1 MKAFGDRNPRK
12 LGAVALIVM
21 SLIVGAVIVFNRGLF
36 SSSYPVEA
44 RFSNAAGI
52 AKGTKVLLAGVAVG
66 SVGNVQ
72 LAGNSVIAT
81 LNLNSGTLLPHDTA
95 AAVQVQTLLGLE
107 DVALEP
113 LGGWSDPLKAGALI
127 NNTQVPVQIYQLQ
140 NAAGNL
146 LTKTDTV
153 ALNDLV
159 EQLGTVTQGK
169 QTQVKEIIDGL
180 GALTTTVNQR
190 SGEVGQLIDS
200 AQQVSSTLASHD
212 QALVSLIDNL
222 NTVVAGLSAHS
233 GQLGS
238 LIDNIEQMAQQTSSL
253 VGGNQPQLQS
263 LLKNL
268 HSVLGIVSQHQLDLA
283 EGLSYLASGVKG
295 FASVGYSGP
304 SDYPNTWAN
313 VFTNPVTLG
322 GAFGVLGPCGALD
335 QALDVVLGPDPLPC
349 TEQTGPLP
357 GGSGSSSGSG
367 GSSTGGSSTG
377 GSSLGSSGS
386 SGGSNASDAPSSGV
400 GGLEQLLDPLI
411 GGGL

>member
-1 MKAFGDRNPRK
+1 VKAFGDRNPRK
-12 LGAVALIVM
+12 VGAVALIVM
-21 SLIVGAVIVFNRGLF
+21 ALIVGAVIVFNRGLF
-36 SSSYPVEA
+36 SSTYPVEA

-52 AKGTKVLLAGVAVG
+52 TKGTQVLLAGVPVG
-66 SVGNVQ
+66 SVGTVQ

-81 LNLNSGTLLPHDTA
+81 LNLNQGTLLPHDTA

-107 DVALEP
+107 DVSLEP
-113 LGGWSDPLKAGALI
+113 LGGWAHPLQAGALI

-140 NAAGNL
+140 NAAGHL
-146 LTKTDTV
+146 LTKTDTK
-153 ALNDLV
+153 ALNSLV
-159 EQLGTVTQGK
+159 EELGTITQGK
-169 QTQVKEIIDGL
+169 QTQVREIINGL

-190 SGEVGQLIDS
+190 SGEVSQLIDS

-238 LIDNIEQMAQQTSSL
+238 LIDNIEQMAAQTSSL
-253 VGGNQPQLQS
+253 VGGNEPQLNS
-263 LLKNL
+263 LLQNL
-268 HSVLGIVSQHQLDLA
+268 HSVLGIVSQHQVDLA

-304 SDYPNTWAN
+304 SDFPNTWAN

-335 QALDVVLGPDPLPC
+335 QALDLVLGPDPLPC
-349 TEQTGPLP
+349 SDQTGPLP
-357 GGSGSSSGSG
+357 TGGASSAGSSSSASGSSTP
-367 GSSTGGSSTG
+367 GSSASSAVGSS
-377 GSSLGSSGS
+377 
-386 SGGSNASDAPSSGV
+386 NPSDAPSSGV

-411 GGGL
+411 GGNQ